1 MNVVYLVIVA
11 CSLVNCIRTG
21 TAQMVPCFAVSLAYL
36 AGLELFY
43 RPNSPEWMQEWYAT
57 AIGGYAL
64 MRILAIAE
72 AFLLHSNKNFGLRAL
87 GLPAFTIG
95 AAAAALMAFHVT
107 ARTMVA
113 TAIQV
118 RTIINVWM
126 LVFLVAYVVLALITK
141 EWRPCFA
148 RRHLL
153 FAFAMQAALV
163 APIAIVM
170 AGLSGFYQELDFA
183 FYAVKSIILVG
194 WTAFAVPGPPL
205 VHSSPQSQEAES

>member
-1 MNVVYLVIVA
+1 MNVVYLIVVV
-11 CSLVNCIRTG
+11 CSLINSIRTG
-21 TAQMVPCFAVSLAYL
+21 TAQLVPCFAVSLAYL

-57 AIGGYAL
+57 AIGGYTL

-72 AFLLHSNKNFGLRAL
+72 AFLLHSFGEPEIRFL
-87 GLPAFTIG
+87 GFPAFFAG

-118 RTIINVWM
+118 RSIVNVWM
-126 LVFLVAYVVLALITK
+126 LVFLLAYVILAWLMK

-153 FAFAMQAALV
+153 FALAMQAALV
-163 APIAIVM
+163 APIAIIM

-205 VHSSPQSQEAES
+205 VHSSPQSQEVES